1 MRFTSFYP
9 VLKSNFVIFGQNVVD
24 LKNTLFKIAKI
35 FAWILGILVAL
46 LLLIIIAI
54 QIPSVQNKIKDK
66 AIVFLETKLG
76 TAVALDR
83 IEIAFPKKIVVKGL
97 YLESQEKDTLL
108 YTGYLGV
115 DISLF
120 KLLNQTVDVSSIELD
135 NFNAT
140 VKRDSTGRFNFDY
153 IVEAFA
159 SEDDKEEESAPFK
172 IELGI
177 IDLKNIKA
185 QFQDDYEGHHLHLK
199 LDRFLTRIKSFDL
212 EAMKFAIPKIAVSGL
227 DVNYKHS
234 LSLAPQITATDS
246 VEETTPTT
254 MPQLDL
260 KAIEF
265 SDIKIQFED
274 EASKLSASVVMGRFE
289 TILDLV
295 DLQNQEIE
303 IDRFSLSDTRVKAHF
318 SKKPQENTVAVA
330 VDSVPTESMAWK
342 VGVQSFDLKQL
353 AVAFDDDNAAKQK
366 QGIDFKHL
374 DFSTI
379 NVKLK
384 DFRFA
389 PNIISGNLKQLS
401 VSEKSGLEV
410 EKLQTYFLYG
420 EQNAF
425 LKDFYLKT
433 PNTEIQTQVV
443 ANYKEQQY
451 LTDKIEE
458 VSLDLSLTKSYL
470 GVQDV
475 LILMPDLIKQDAV
488 RNFKNS
494 KIKVDVVAKGLV
506 KDLEIERFALKGLGS
521 TVVDMS
527 GRIKGLPDAEKA
539 YYNLDIKNF
548 KTTASDL
555 NRLLPANVV
564 PESIQLPTR
573 MSVQGN
579 FKGTV
584 QDFATQL
591 RLNST
596 SGDVS
601 LVAQLNQKIKNQEKY
616 RIDGVVNNLDLGA
629 ILKNDSI
636 GKVSLTLQAT
646 GKSFDPK
653 QADAILSGHLLSAT
667 YNDYEYKD
675 LILEGALKEGAYN
688 AKAFMKDPNILFEVV
703 ADGKITDEQI
713 SLKMDA
719 DFQKVDLHGLHLQD
733 KPYAFLG
740 KIHADLNN
748 VMPNELDGVVQ
759 INDFAFTD
767 GKQIFALDTI
777 SLKATSQPNL
787 KQLILNSQLLDAVV
801 EGDYELTRLPGAL
814 TKSISKYFDLD
825 GDAFADK
832 TKVAAKEAAV
842 DTLQGKDQKLK
853 FFFQL
858 KENPIIYQMVPGLK
872 ELEPLY
878 FDGNY
883 DSASDYIQM
892 HGEIA
897 SVVYGENRITN
908 IVFDMEPIG
917 SRLEYFLDVA
927 KFENANLAINK
938 MALSGEISGNILT
951 YDLDLKDEQDRVRYE
966 IAGSLETTKDFMK
979 VKLDPNGFRLNYD
992 PWDVN
997 VANEIKFG
1005 SEGILANAFEL
1016 THGSSKIEI
1025 QSEPT
1030 AFNAPLKIGF
1040 NAFDIETITQMI
1052 KQDSVLV
1059 SGFIDGD
1066 VLLRDLKNKMSF
1078 ESDLTVTELKVLS
1091 AALGTLN
1098 VQVKSETASVLDAA
1112 IGLEGNGN
1120 KLSLL
1125 GKIGLADNSM
1135 DLKLQVDQLQMATL
1149 EGFTFENLKDSK
1161 GYLSGLLD
1169 IKGTFTKPSVLGNL
1183 DFNDVGMKVKALN
1196 AEFVDINES
1205 IGFTQRGI
1213 EFSKF
1218 SIADSD
1224 ANVLVFDGQILT
1236 KDYSDF
1242 RFNLDIKAENF
1253 KAISSTAKDNDLY
1266 YGSLILDTDIKIR
1279 GNLNKPEVSGTIG
1292 VDKGTDFVFVMPQED
1307 PSIAD
1312 REGIVEFINQK
1323 NKRLEETL
1331 KIQKEFNES
1340 EVKGLDASI
1349 AIHISKDAQFTIVI
1363 DKANGDKISIKG
1375 EGDLMGGIDP
1385 SGKTTLT
1392 GRYEFEGGAY
1402 EMAFNFIKR
1411 KFEVQKG
1418 SSITWTGE
1426 PTDATLDLTAVYEV
1440 KAPPIDLLQNQLADL
1455 SPMEANMYKQK
1466 IPFKTLL
1473 MMKGELMKPDITFD
1487 IQLPDGNIAASGD
1500 VVSNTKTKLEQLRLQ
1515 ESELNKQVF
1524 ALLLLNRFV
1533 GENPFESLGG
1543 GVTAEGLARQSVSK
1557 ILSDQMNNLAGDL
1570 IAGVE
1575 LDFNLEST
1583 DDYSTGEKENRT
1595 DLNIGVSKRM
1605 FNDRL
1610 KVTIGSSFGLE
1621 GSERQNEQ
1629 STNIAG
1635 DISAEYM
1642 LSKDGRYMLRA
1653 YRKNEYQVAIQGQVI
1668 ETGVGFVITM
1678 SYEKFKEI
1686 FERRREKKELKEMFR
1701 NEKNN

>member
-1 MRFTSFYP
+1 MRFKSFYP
-9 VLKSNFVIFGQNVVD
+9 VLKSNFVIFGQNDVD
-24 LKNTLFKIAKI
+24 LKKTLFRIAKI
-35 FAWILGILVAL
+35 FAWILGILIAL

-54 QIPSVQNKIKDK
+54 QIPSIQNKIKDR
-66 AIVFLETKLG
+66 AIGFLETKIG

-120 KLLNQTVDVSSIELD
+120 KLLNQTVDVSAIALD
-135 NFNAT
+135 DFHAT

-153 IVEAFA
+153 IIEAFA
-159 SEDDKEEESAPFK
+159 TEEDQDDASTPFK

-177 IDLKNIKA
+177 IDLNNIKA
-185 QFQDDYEGHHLHLK
+185 QFQDDYEGHHLDLK
-199 LDRFLTRIKSFDL
+199 LDRFLTRIKAFDL

-234 LSLAPQITATDS
+234 MRGAPQTAS
-246 VEETTPTT
+246 IAKPEQGSPAA

-260 KAIEF
+260 KTIAF
-265 SDIKIQFED
+265 SDIKVQFED
-274 EASKLSASVVMGRFE
+274 EASKLSASVVMGQFE

-303 IDRFSLSDTRVKAHF
+303 IDRFTLSDTRVKAHF
-318 SKKPQENTVAVA
+318 SKKPQENTAAVA
-330 VDSVPTESMAWK
+330 NDSVSTQSVAWK
-342 VGVQSFDLKQL
+342 VGVRSFDLKQL
-353 AVAFDDDNAAKQK
+353 AVAFDDDNAPTQK
-366 QGIDFKHL
+366 QGIDFNHL

-389 PNIISGNLKQLS
+389 PNIISGNLKE
-401 VSEKSGLEV
+401 VSIAEKSGLAV
-410 EKLQTYFLYG
+410 EKLQAYFLYG

-433 PNTEIQTQVV
+433 PNTEIQTQLV

-451 LTDKIEE
+451 LTEKIDE

-488 RNFKNS
+488 RNFKNA
-494 KIKVDVVAKGLV
+494 KIQVDVVAKGLV
-506 KDLEIERFALKGLGS
+506 KDLDIERFAVKGLGN
-521 TVVDMS
+521 TVVDLS
-527 GRIKGLPDAEKA
+527 GKIKGLPAAEKA
-539 YYNLDIKNF
+539 YYNVDIKNF
-548 KTTASDL
+548 KTTATDL
-555 NRLLPANVV
+555 DRLLPANVV
-564 PESIQLPTR
+564 PESVQIPTH
-573 MSVQGN
+573 VAVKGN
-579 FKGTV
+579 FKGSV

-601 LVAQLNQKIKNQEKY
+601 LVAQLNQKVKNQEKY
-616 RIDGVVNNLDLGA
+616 RIDGVINNLDLGA

-636 GKVSLTLQAT
+636 GKVSLRINAT

-653 QADAILSGHLLSAT
+653 QADAVLSGHLLSAV

-675 LILEGALKEGAYN
+675 LILEGALKEGVYN
-688 AKAFMKDPNILFEVV
+688 AKAFMKDPNILFEVS
-703 ADGKITDEQI
+703 ADGKIAEDQI

-719 DFQKVDLHGLHLQD
+719 DFQKVDLYGLHLQD

-748 VMPNELDGVVQ
+748 VMPNELDGELK

-777 SLKATSQPNL
+777 SLKANSQPNL

-801 EGDYELTRLPGAL
+801 EGDYELTMLPAAL
-814 TKSISKYFDLD
+814 TKSMSKYFDVD
-825 GDAFADK
+825 GGEPVGKA
-832 TKVAAKEAAV
+832 KVTATAV
-842 DTLQGKDQKLK
+842 ATDTVKAKDQKLK

-858 KENPIIYQMVPGLK
+858 KENPIIYQLVPGLK

-883 DSASDYIQM
+883 ESASDYIQM

-908 IVFDMEPIG
+908 IVFDMEPNA
-917 SRLEYFLDVA
+917 SSLEYFLDVS

-938 MALSGEISGNILT
+938 MALSGVISGDVLT

-979 VKLDPNGFRLNYD
+979 IKLDPNGFRLNYD

-997 VANEIKFG
+997 VDNEIKFG
-1005 SEGILANAFEL
+1005 AAGILANAFEL
-1016 THGSSKIEI
+1016 TNGASKIEV
-1025 QSEPT
+1025 QSENDS
-1030 AFNAPLKIGF
+1030 FNAPLKIEF
-1040 NAFDIETITQMI
+1040 AAFDIETITQMI

-1066 VLLRDLKNKMSF
+1066 VLLRDLKNNMSF
-1078 ESDLTVTELKVLS
+1078 ESDLTVTQLKVLR

-1098 VQVKSETASVLDAA
+1098 VQVKSESAAVLAAA
-1112 IGLEGNGN
+1112 IDLEGNGN
-1120 KLSLL
+1120 KLNLL
-1125 GKIGLADNSM
+1125 GKIGLSDNSM
-1135 DLKLQVDQLQMATL
+1135 NLKLNVDQLQMATL
-1149 EGFTFENLKDSK
+1149 EGFTLDNLRESK
-1161 GYLSGLLD
+1161 GFLSGALD
-1169 IKGTFTKPSVLGNL
+1169 IQGTFTKPSVLGSL

-1196 AEFVDINES
+1196 AEFVDINET
-1205 IGFTQRGI
+1205 IGFTTRGI

-1218 SIADSD
+1218 SIADSES
-1224 ANVLVFDGQILT
+1224 NILMFDGQILT

-1242 RFNLDIKAENF
+1242 KFNLDIKAENF

-1266 YGSLILDTDIKIR
+1266 YGSLLLDTDIKIR
-1279 GNLNKPEVSGTIG
+1279 GNLNKPEINGTIG
-1292 VDKGTDFVFVMPQED
+1292 IDKGTDFVFVMPQED

-1312 REGIVEFINQK
+1312 REGIVEFVNQK

-1331 KIQKEFNES
+1331 KIQNEFNES

-1349 AIHISKDAQFTIVI
+1349 AIHISKEAQFTIVI
-1363 DKANGDKISIKG
+1363 DKTNGDKISIKG

-1392 GRYEFEGGAY
+1392 GRYEFDGGAY

-1426 PTDATLDLTAVYEV
+1426 PTDATLDLTAIYEV

-1473 MMKGELMKPDITFD
+1473 MMKGELMKPEITFD
-1487 IQLPDGNIAASGD
+1487 IQMPDGNSAASGD

-1583 DDYSTGEKENRT
+1583 EDYSTGEKENRT

-1621 GSERQNEQ
+1621 GSDRQNEQ

-1686 FERRREKKELKEMFR
+1686 FERRREKKELKEMFK